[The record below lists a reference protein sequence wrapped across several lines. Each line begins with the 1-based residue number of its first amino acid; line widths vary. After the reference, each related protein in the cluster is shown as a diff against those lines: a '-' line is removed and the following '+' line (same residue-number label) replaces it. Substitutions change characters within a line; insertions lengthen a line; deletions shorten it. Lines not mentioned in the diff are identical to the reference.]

1 MKKRNDA
8 DRLGAAAGLDSYLSQ
23 EKHRLYDAASP
34 QRREQ
39 MDAACRAREVY
50 QAWNTVCGKTR
61 EGQHV
66 TGLHYAPAS
75 NELIVYMDAASWTCE
90 MTLLREI
97 IRARMEAAG
106 AAVSGL
112 VFKTSRAGYESAA
125 QARAPQQ
132 AKATRASKPPHVPL
146 TEREE
151 AGIASAVAPIEDAH
165 LREALKNAMEAS
177 LSWSKTP
184 KDVK

>member
-1 MKKRNDA
+1 MKRRDDSN
-8 DRLGAAAGLDSYLSQ
+8 RLGAAAGLDSYLSQ
-23 EKHRLYDAASP
+23 EKHRLYDEASP

-50 QAWNTVCGKTR
+50 QAWNAVCGKTR

-66 TGLHYAPAS
+66 TGLHYAPAT

-97 IRARMEAAG
+97 VRARMEAAG
-106 AAVSGL
+106 ACVDGL

-125 QARAPQQ
+125 QKRAPG
-132 AKATRASKPPHVPL
+132 AKKPAREKTPHMPL

-151 AGIASAVAPIEDAH
+151 AGIASAVAPIEDSR

-177 LSWSKTP
+177 LSWSKTA
-184 KDVK
+184 KRVK

>member
-1 MKKRNDA
+1 MRKRD
-8 DRLGAAAGLDSYLSQ
+8 DSERLGASAGLGSYLSQ
-23 EKHRLYDAASP
+23 EKHRLYDTASR
-34 QRREQ
+34 QRQEQ

-50 QAWNTVCGKTR
+50 QAWNAVCGKTR

-106 AAVSGL
+106 ATVDGL
-112 VFKTSRAGYESAA
+112 VFKTSQAGYESAA
-125 QARAPQQ
+125 QKRRPA
-132 AKATRASKPPHVPL
+132 AKTTRPEPTPHVPL

-151 AGIASAVAPIEDAH
+151 EDIASAVAPIEDSR

-177 LSWSKTP
+177 LSWSKTAKRP
-184 KDVK
+184 K